1 MIRYLAGRLLQIAPV
16 LFGVSLIVFLLVRFI
31 PGDPAISILGSR
43 ATPELVARVRD
54 QLGLDLPIW
63 QQYLNYLGN
72 ALHGDFGVSFFYQTD
87 VASLAAARIPLTL
100 LLIGYSTLLA
110 LVFAVPF
117 ATLAATRRGGLVD
130 QAIRLVFTTALSL
143 PSFWLAIILSLLVG
157 VRFRIFPIA
166 GAGTGGLDTIW
177 HLTLPAITIALSIA
191 PILVRSLRSSLI
203 EVLGSDY
210 VVTGRAA
217 GLRRGTLLW
226 SYLLRNSLLPLV
238 TILSI
243 NVGWLI
249 GGTVIVEQ
257 IFGLP
262 GLGSL
267 LITSITTRDYS
278 IIQVVTLILAFLV
291 IAVNLLTDLSYAAL
305 DPRVS
310 LQR

>member
-1 MIRYLAGRLLQIAPV
+1 MIRYLAGRLVQIVPV
-16 LFGVSLIVFLLVRFI
+16 LFGVSMIVFLLVRLI

-54 QLGLDLPIW
+54 QLGLDLPLW

-72 ALHGDFGVSFFYQTD
+72 ALRGDFGVSFFYQTD
-87 VASLAAARIPLTL
+87 VSSLAVARIPLTL
-100 LLIGYSTLLA
+100 LLIGYSSLLA

-117 ATLAATRRGGLVD
+117 ATLAAIRRGGVVD
-130 QAIRLVFTTALSL
+130 QAIRLVFTMSLGL
-143 PSFWLAIILSLLVG
+143 PSFWLAIILSLVLG
-157 VRFRIFPIA
+157 VRLRVFPIS

-177 HLTLPAITIALSIA
+177 HLTLPAVAIALSIS

-210 VVTGRAA
+210 VITGQAA
-217 GLRRGTLLW
+217 GLRRSTLLW

-267 LITSITTRDYS
+267 LITSITTRDYA
-278 IIQVVTLILAFLV
+278 IIQIVTLILAVLV

>member
-1 MIRYLAGRLLQIAPV
+1 MIRYLAGRLVQIVPV
-16 LFGVSLIVFLLVRFI
+16 LFGVSMIVFLLVRLI

-54 QLGLDLPIW
+54 QLGLDLPLW

-72 ALHGDFGVSFFYQTD
+72 ALRGDFGVSFFYQTD
-87 VASLAAARIPLTL
+87 VSSLAVARIPLTL
-100 LLIGYSTLLA
+100 LLIGYSSLLA

-117 ATLAATRRGGLVD
+117 ATLAAIRRGGVVD
-130 QAIRLVFTTALSL
+130 QAIRLVFTMSLGL
-143 PSFWLAIILSLLVG
+143 PSFWLAIILSLVLG
-157 VRFRIFPIA
+157 VRLRVFPIS

-177 HLTLPAITIALSIA
+177 HLTLPAVAIALSIS

-210 VVTGRAA
+210 VITGQAA
-217 GLRRGTLLW
+217 GLRRSTLLW

-267 LITSITTRDYS
+267 LITSIATRDYA
-278 IIQVVTLILAFLV
+278 IIQIVTLILAVLV

>member
-16 LFGVSLIVFLLVRFI
+16 LFGVSLIVFLLVRLI

-54 QLGLDLPIW
+54 QLGLDLPMW

-87 VASLAAARIPLTL
+87 VASLAGARIPLTL

>member
-16 LFGVSLIVFLLVRFI
+16 LFGVSLIVFLLVRLI

-54 QLGLDLPIW
+54 QLGLDLPMW

-87 VASLAAARIPLTL
+87 VSSLAGARIPLTL

-143 PSFWLAIILSLLVG
+143 PSFWLAIILSLLLG

-217 GLRRGTLLW
+217 GLRRSTLLW

-278 IIQVVTLILAFLV
+278 IIQMVTLILAFLV

-310 LQR
+310 LQQ

>member
-1 MIRYLAGRLLQIAPV
+1 MIRYQAGRLLQIAPV
-16 LFGVSLIVFLLVRFI
+16 LFGVSLIVFLLVRLI

-54 QLGLDLPIW
+54 QLGLDLPMW

-87 VASLAAARIPLTL
+87 VSSLAGARIPLTL

-143 PSFWLAIILSLLVG
+143 PSFWLAIILSLLLG

-249 GGTVIVEQ
+249 GDVKLKRDCPLKYGRGRV
-257 IFGLP
+257 P
-262 GLGSL
+262 SC
-267 LITSITTRDYS
+267 TSTRE
-278 IIQVVTLILAFLV
+278 L
-291 IAVNLLTDLSYAAL
+291 
-305 DPRVS
+305 R
-310 LQR
+310 R

>member
-1 MIRYLAGRLLQIAPV
+1 MIRYLAGRLLQILPV
-16 LFGVSLIVFLLVRFI
+16 LFGVSLIVFLLVRLI

-54 QLGLDLPIW
+54 QLGLDLPMW

-87 VASLAAARIPLTL
+87 VSSLAGARIPLTL

-117 ATLAATRRGGLVD
+117 ATLAATRRGSLVD

>member
-16 LFGVSLIVFLLVRFI
+16 LFGVSLIVFLLVRLI

-54 QLGLDLPIW
+54 QLGLDLPMW

-87 VASLAAARIPLTL
+87 VSSLAGARIPLTL

>member
-1 MIRYLAGRLLQIAPV
+1 MIRYLAGRLVQIVPV
-16 LFGVSLIVFLLVRFI
+16 LFGVSLIVFLLVRLI

-54 QLGLDLPIW
+54 QLGLDLPLW

-72 ALHGDFGVSFFYQTD
+72 ALRGDFGVSFFYQTD
-87 VASLAAARIPLTL
+87 VSSLAVARIPLTL
-100 LLIGYSTLLA
+100 LLIGYSSLLA

-117 ATLAATRRGGLVD
+117 ATLAAIRRGGVVD
-130 QAIRLVFTTALSL
+130 QAIRLVFTMSLGL
-143 PSFWLAIILSLLVG
+143 PSFWLAIILSLVLG
-157 VRFRIFPIA
+157 VRLRVFPIS

-177 HLTLPAITIALSIA
+177 HLTLPAVAIALSIS

-210 VVTGRAA
+210 VITGQAA
-217 GLRRGTLLW
+217 GLRRSTLLW

-267 LITSITTRDYS
+267 LITSITTRDYA
-278 IIQVVTLILAFLV
+278 IIQIVTLILAVLV

>member
-1 MIRYLAGRLLQIAPV
+1 MIRYLAGRLVQIVPV
-16 LFGVSLIVFLLVRFI
+16 LFGVSVIVFLLVRLI

-54 QLGLDLPIW
+54 QLDLDLPLW

-72 ALHGDFGVSFFYQTD
+72 ALRGDFGVSFFYQTD
-87 VASLAAARIPLTL
+87 VSSLAAARIPLTL
-100 LLIGYSTLLA
+100 LLIGYSSLLA
-110 LVFAVPF
+110 LLFAVPF
-117 ATLAATRRGGLVD
+117 ATLAAIRRGGVVD
-130 QAIRLVFTTALSL
+130 QAIRLVFTMSLGL
-143 PSFWLAIILSLLVG
+143 PSFWLAIILSLVLG
-157 VRFRIFPIA
+157 VRLRVFPIS
-166 GAGTGGLDTIW
+166 GAGSGGLDTIW
-177 HLTLPAITIALSIA
+177 HLTLPAVAIALSIS

-210 VVTGRAA
+210 VVTGQAA
-217 GLRRGTLLW
+217 GLRRSTLLW

-267 LITSITTRDYS
+267 LITSIATRDYA
-278 IIQVVTLILAFLV
+278 IIQIVTLILAVLV

>member
-1 MIRYLAGRLLQIAPV
+1 MIRYLAGRLVQIVPV
-16 LFGVSLIVFLLVRFI
+16 LFGVSVIVFLLVRLI

-54 QLGLDLPIW
+54 QLGLDLPLW

-72 ALHGDFGVSFFYQTD
+72 ALRGDFGVSFFYQTD
-87 VASLAAARIPLTL
+87 VSSLAVARIPLTL
-100 LLIGYSTLLA
+100 LLIGYSSLLA

-117 ATLAATRRGGLVD
+117 ATLAAIRRGGVVD
-130 QAIRLVFTTALSL
+130 QAIRLVFTMSLGL
-143 PSFWLAIILSLLVG
+143 PSFWLAIILSLVLG
-157 VRFRIFPIA
+157 VRLRVFPIS

-177 HLTLPAITIALSIA
+177 HLTLPAVAIALSIS

-210 VVTGRAA
+210 VITGQAA
-217 GLRRGTLLW
+217 GLRRSTLLW

-267 LITSITTRDYS
+267 LITSITTRDYA
-278 IIQVVTLILAFLV
+278 IIQIVTLILAVLV

>member
-1 MIRYLAGRLLQIAPV
+1 MIRYLAGRLVQIVPV
-16 LFGVSLIVFLLVRFI
+16 LFGVSVIVFLLVRLI

-54 QLGLDLPIW
+54 QLGLDLPVW

-72 ALHGDFGVSFFYQTD
+72 ALRGDFGVSFFYQTD
-87 VASLAAARIPLTL
+87 VSSLAVARIPLTL
-100 LLIGYSTLLA
+100 LLIGYSSLLA

-117 ATLAATRRGGLVD
+117 ATLAAIRRGGVVD
-130 QAIRLVFTTALSL
+130 QAIRLVFTMSLGL
-143 PSFWLAIILSLLVG
+143 PSFWLAIILSLVLG
-157 VRFRIFPIA
+157 VRLRVFPIS

-177 HLTLPAITIALSIA
+177 HLTLPAVAIALSIS

-210 VVTGRAA
+210 VITGQAA
-217 GLRRGTLLW
+217 GLRRSTLLW

-257 IFGLP
+257 IGLP

-267 LITSITTRDYS
+267 LITSITTRDYA
-278 IIQVVTLILAFLV
+278 IIQIVTLILAVLV

>member
-16 LFGVSLIVFLLVRFI
+16 LFGVSLIVFLLVRLI

-54 QLGLDLPIW
+54 QLGLDLPMW

-87 VASLAAARIPLTL
+87 VSSLAGARIPLTL

-143 PSFWLAIILSLLVG
+143 PSFWLAIILSLLLG

>member
-16 LFGVSLIVFLLVRFI
+16 LFGVSLIVFLLVRLI

-54 QLGLDLPIW
+54 QLGLDLPMW

-87 VASLAAARIPLTL
+87 VSSLAGARIPLTL

-143 PSFWLAIILSLLVG
+143 PSFWLAIILSLLLG

-217 GLRRGTLLW
+217 GLRRSTLLW

>member
-16 LFGVSLIVFLLVRFI
+16 LFGVSLIVFLLVRLI

-54 QLGLDLPIW
+54 QLGLDLPMW

-87 VASLAAARIPLTL
+87 VSSLAGARIPLTL

-143 PSFWLAIILSLLVG
+143 PSFWLAIILSLLLG

-217 GLRRGTLLW
+217 GLRRSTLLW

-278 IIQVVTLILAFLV
+278 IIQMVTLILAFLV

>member
-16 LFGVSLIVFLLVRFI
+16 LFGVSLIVFLLVRLI

-54 QLGLDLPIW
+54 QLGLDLPMW

-87 VASLAAARIPLTL
+87 VSSLAGARIPLTL

-117 ATLAATRRGGLVD
+117 ATLAATRRGSLVD

-143 PSFWLAIILSLLVG
+143 PSFWLAIILSLLLG

>member
-16 LFGVSLIVFLLVRFI
+16 LFGVSLIVFLLVRLI

-54 QLGLDLPIW
+54 QLGLDLPMW

-87 VASLAAARIPLTL
+87 VASLAGARIPLTL

-110 LVFAVPF
+110 LVVAVPF

>member
-1 MIRYLAGRLLQIAPV
+1 MIRYLAGRLVQIVPV
-16 LFGVSLIVFLLVRFI
+16 LFGVSLIVFLLVRLI

-54 QLGLDLPIW
+54 QLGLDLPLW

-72 ALHGDFGVSFFYQTD
+72 ALRGDFGVSFFYQTD
-87 VASLAAARIPLTL
+87 VSSLAVARIPLTL
-100 LLIGYSTLLA
+100 LLIGYSSLLA

-117 ATLAATRRGGLVD
+117 ATLAAIRRGGVVD
-130 QAIRLVFTTALSL
+130 QAIRLVFTMSLGL
-143 PSFWLAIILSLLVG
+143 PSFWLAIILSLVLG
-157 VRFRIFPIA
+157 VRLRVFPIS

-177 HLTLPAITIALSIA
+177 HLTLPAVAIALSIS

-210 VVTGRAA
+210 VVTGQAA
-217 GLRRGTLLW
+217 GLRRSTLLW

-267 LITSITTRDYS
+267 LITSITTRDYA
-278 IIQVVTLILAFLV
+278 IIQIVTLILAVLV